1 MISERK
7 EIQSGRQ
14 PCGYLVLRAEAM
26 PKDTNSNGDIF
37 GGWILAQMDIAGWMM
52 SREITNGRTVTV
64 TLDKMVFKLPVHTG
78 DIVSIYAELVRVGN
92 SSLDLRL
99 EVWAKQISGEF
110 VAERHLVTE
119 GIFRYVAIDK
129 QGKPR
134 KVPDNP
140 LFFSRSDTT

>member
-1 MISERK
+1 MNLEGN

-14 PCGYLVLRAEAM
+14 PCGCLVLRAQAM

-37 GGWILAQMDIAGWMM
+37 GGWLLAQMDIAAWMM
-52 SREITNGRTVTV
+52 AGEITNGRTVTI

-78 DIVSIYAELVRVGN
+78 DIVSIYGELVRVGH
-92 SSLDLRL
+92 SSLDIRL
-99 EVWAKQISGEF
+99 EVWAKQLSGEF

-119 GIFRYVAIDK
+119 GVFGYVAIDEH
-129 QGKPR
+129 GSPR

-140 LFFSRSDTT
+140 HFPRPDKT